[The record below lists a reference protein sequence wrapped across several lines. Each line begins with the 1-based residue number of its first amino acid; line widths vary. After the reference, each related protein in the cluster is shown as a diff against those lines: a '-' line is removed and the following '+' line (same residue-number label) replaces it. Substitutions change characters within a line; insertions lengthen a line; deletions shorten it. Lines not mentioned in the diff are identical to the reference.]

1 MRRTDGPLLCVLSG
15 LALAALQ
22 GADLAARSK
31 GRPDAPITVYEMSD
45 FECPYCR
52 EFALETLPVL
62 EREYFATGKARLIY
76 INFPLASIHAHALA
90 AARVALCAARQG
102 KFWPVHDLLFQRQ
115 PQWAVQAN
123 PAAYLTALADSG
135 GTNPARLAACL
146 ASAASERA
154 VAADLAAAA
163 RSGARS
169 TPTFYIEGGLIEGAA
184 PAVVFRAVLD
194 SIYRAKMSR

>member
-1 MRRTDGPLLCVLSG
+1 MRRTEGPLLCVLSG

-76 INFPLASIHAHALA
+76 INFPLESIHVHALA
-90 AARVALCAARQG
+90 AARVALSAARQG

-115 PQWAVQAN
+115 PQWAGQAD
-123 PAAYLTALADSG
+123 PAYLTALADSG

-194 SIYRAKMSR
+194 SIYRAKTSR

>member
-1 MRRTDGPLLCVLSG
+1 MPLLPRV
-15 LALAALQ
+15 
-22 GADLAARSK
+22 
-31 GRPDAPITVYEMSD
+31 RPRD
-45 FECPYCR
+45 
-52 EFALETLPVL
+52 
-62 EREYFATGKARLIY
+62 
-76 INFPLASIHAHALA
+76 PLASIHAHALA

-115 PQWAVQAN
+115 PQWAVQAD

>member
-1 MRRTDGPLLCVLSG
+1 MRVAGCDIPPTGEVRQGGRSLPTSSARHRQSLSCSTRNGRAPRDLPGERVRRTDGPLLCVLSG

-52 EFALETLPVL
+52 EFALETLPV
-62 EREYFATGKARLIY
+62 
-76 INFPLASIHAHALA
+76 
-90 AARVALCAARQG
+90 
-102 KFWPVHDLLFQRQ
+102 HDLLFQRQ
-115 PQWAVQAN
+115 PQWAVQAD

-169 TPTFYIEGGLIEGAA
+169 TPT
-184 PAVVFRAVLD
+184 
-194 SIYRAKMSR
+194 